1 MNQTA
6 SIAASLPP
14 EHRKNLA
21 IKVLT
26 NNEPIIHLAARE
38 KVSRKFLYQQKRK
51 ANLALNQ
58 AFTPIRS
65 NQEVLFYLPVT
76 KTWLKQLILAL
87 ILICHSSYRGVKEL
101 LRDLF
106 DTPISIASIHNL
118 VRSQAIKAKQ
128 INDLEDLSSVQSGL
142 HDEIFQGSQP
152 VLTGVDAFSTY
163 CYLLATAE
171 HRDEDTWGF
180 YLLNLTEK
188 QGLNPKYTIADG
200 AKGLR
205 AGQAAAWSG
214 TPCHGDVFHIQ
225 YQCTRLACYL
235 ERRAIGAINRRQK
248 LETKMEKAKKQRRGH
263 KLSKK
268 LTLARSAEAQAIQL
282 ADDVEILINWRA

>member
-1 MNQTA
+1 MNRTA
-6 SIAASLPP
+6 SIAASLAP
-14 EHRKNLA
+14 EQRKNLA

-58 AFTPIRS
+58 AFTPIS
-65 NQEVLFYLPVT
+65 SHQEVLFYLPVT
-76 KTWLKQLILAL
+76 KAWLKQLILAL

-118 VRSQAIKAKQ
+118 VRDQAIKAKQ

-171 HRDEDTWGF
+171 HRARDTWGF
-180 YLLNLTEK
+180 HLLTLSEQ
-188 QGLNPKYTIADG
+188 QGLNPKYTIGDG
-200 AKGLR
+200 GKGLR
-205 AGQAAAWSG
+205 AGQAAAWPR

-225 YQCTRLACYL
+225 YQCTRLAFFL
-235 ERRAIGAINRRQK
+235 ERRATGAITRRQK
-248 LETKMEKAKKQRRGH
+248 LETKMAQASEKAPRSQTLKKTYSG
-263 KLSKK
+263 SFG
-268 LTLARSAEAQAIQL
+268 
-282 ADDVEILINWRA
+282 